1 MMPDKNL
8 TISLTI
14 YQKLIIVD
22 LGYKSEVTEGKSLFL
37 ILILIH
43 LQFDGFE
50 LKVK

>member
-1 MMPDKNL
+1 MPGNNL
-8 TISLTI
+8 TIVLTI
-14 YQKLIIVD
+14 CQKLIIDD
-22 LGYKSEVTEGKSLFL
+22 LRYKSEVTEGKSLFL

>member
-1 MMPDKNL
+1 MPDKNL

-37 ILILIH
+37 ILIH